1 MPSGR
6 TPTDVANKA
15 LGLLGESRTILTLD
29 DPTPRARLLRRQYP
43 TARDEA
49 LAAYD
54 WNEATKIVQ
63 LSATPNIETGSYAAA
78 FLIPGDY
85 LRWIPWDREDENSY
99 VGEIVGRYLLA
110 NLCFDATVDD
120 DGTVAADS
128 VLFRY
133 VFRLEQ
139 VALWS
144 TGLEA
149 AVAAKLAFYCA
160 RAITGRSSDQQT
172 MANLFESEI
181 VNAKHQDARA
191 NNKQAT
197 FAVRARYSSNWLAA
211 RRGRRLR

>member
-15 LGLLGESRTILTLD
+15 LGLLGEGRTILTLD

-63 LSATPNIETGSYAAA
+63 LSATPDIETGSYAAA
-78 FLIPGDY
+78 FLTPGDY
-85 LRWIPWDREDENSY
+85 LRWIPWDREDDNAY

-110 NLCFDATVDD
+110 NPGCPSVDS
-120 DGTVAADS
+120 DGFPETDS

-160 RAITGRSSDQQT
+160 RAITGRSSDQQA
-172 MANLFESEI
+172 MSNLFESEI

-191 NNKQAT
+191 NNKQAK
-197 FAVRARYSSNWLAA
+197 FATRARYHSNWLAV